1 MYKRQVQDIASQN
14 QVRLLPVDAAK
25 ADEMIKKYPFYTKT
39 IIPADTYVGL
49 ATDTPAVAVMAM
61 LVVNEKVSPELGYDI
76 TKAIFSNLERL
87 QSSHSVGKMIT
98 KDCLLY
104 TSFKNRRII

>member
-1 MYKRQVQDIASQN
+1 
-14 QVRLLPVDAAK
+14 
-25 ADEMIKKYPFYTKT
+25 
-39 IIPADTYVGL
+39 
-49 ATDTPAVAVMAM
+49 MAM

-98 KDCLLY
+98 KEGARQGMPIELNAGAEKF
-104 TSFKNRRII
+104 FKE